1 MDNLRVDSQ
10 YLVRTL
16 SDLVKINSIN
26 PSLSTG
32 GAGESEIA
40 DYVADN
46 LRQLGLRVETHEPQ
60 PGRISVVGKLKG
72 RGGGRSLMLNAHTD
86 TVGVEGMKAP
96 FSPHIRA
103 GKLYGRG
110 AYDMKGSLAACMA
123 AVKALVGEG
132 VELGGDLLVA
142 AVADEEYESIGTAD
156 LVQRYSVDGA
166 IVTEPTQMKICLA
179 HKGFSWL
186 EVETVGRAAHGSR
199 FEEGIDANL
208 MMGRFLF
215 ELEALIQELTRR
227 ERHALIGPPSMHVSK
242 IQGGTELSM
251 YAAACTA
258 LIERR
263 TLPSES
269 EEQVVAEIQAI
280 IDRLSGAD
288 PKFKAGVESFFV
300 REPFEVSPDAEIVH
314 VIETAAKNVLGDIP
328 PYTGETY
335 WMDSAL
341 LSGVGI
347 ETVVIGPVG
356 GGAHA
361 HQEWVDLESLSQ
373 LAKLLAQAALIYCK

>member
-1 MDNLRVDSQ
+1 
-10 YLVRTL
+10 
-16 SDLVKINSIN
+16 
-26 PSLSTG
+26 
-32 GAGESEIA
+32 
-40 DYVADN
+40 
-46 LRQLGLRVETHEPQ
+46 
-60 PGRISVVGKLKG
+60 
-72 RGGGRSLMLNAHTD
+72 
-86 TVGVEGMKAP
+86 
-96 FSPHIRA
+96 
-103 GKLYGRG
+103 
-110 AYDMKGSLAACMA
+110 
-123 AVKALVGEG
+123 
-132 VELGGDLLVA
+132 
-142 AVADEEYESIGTAD
+142 
-156 LVQRYSVDGA
+156 
-166 IVTEPTQMKICLA
+166 
-179 HKGFSWL
+179 
-186 EVETVGRAAHGSR
+186 
-199 FEEGIDANL
+199 
-208 MMGRFLF
+208 
-215 ELEALIQELTRR
+215 
-227 ERHALIGPPSMHVSK
+227 MHVSK